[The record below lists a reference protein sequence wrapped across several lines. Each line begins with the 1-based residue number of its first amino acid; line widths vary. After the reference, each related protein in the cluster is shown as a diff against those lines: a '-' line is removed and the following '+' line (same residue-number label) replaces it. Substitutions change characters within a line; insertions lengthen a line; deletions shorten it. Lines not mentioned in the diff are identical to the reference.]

1 MDLSGKWINGRP
13 ITRVL
18 LLSLFIVFTI
28 LLHSYGPE
36 LSALAYKSNSEH
48 YNSVK
53 LSLYK
58 SQKLPKQINN
68 DKQIT
73 WNNMR
78 NGRFNLGADPFALIR
93 VELPPSSQS
102 VHGNYVIAL
111 SRNNIFT
118 AVTLHYFN
126 NLGLQS
132 IQLKSTTTDKKLLSV
147 ALPILEKQQPIFLSV
162 SGRYLRGQLQILS
175 QTEFNDL
182 LKSSS
187 ALNGLYYG
195 IFLLFLFLSVTFSL
209 HTKNAVYIAYTAIF
223 SCMGVWIAAGEGW
236 LKTLFPDTYLQPFFT
251 ANSLGLLFF
260 ISFAIF
266 SKQFLRLSMFAK
278 RINTL
283 LSGSQVLLAAL
294 WIAYICFFNNTPS
307 AIYQFFY
314 AMALLCCFLVAFSA
328 VVGAYISMNKG
339 NKQAT
344 LYLLAVSVLFVCST
358 LVGLSISSLIE
369 SHYDWTLIKVASLID
384 ISLLAIGFIY
394 WQKKSLDEKY
404 TLGLNVTTLR
414 KELEESKSS
423 IATLHKNISNHSL
436 SQSVVQSLSPD
447 IAKVI
452 SLLESSL
459 YIKANGN
466 YATVYYQSGKKL
478 KEAFVDCNLQD
489 IAESLGS
496 ELVIRCHKSFLVLPN
511 IDYRLNRRTSADY
524 DLIFENQKVPVGRKY
539 LSNIKTVF
547 VK

>member
-1 MDLSGKWINGRP
+1 
-13 ITRVL
+13 VL
-18 LLSLFIVFTI
+18 PLSLFIVFSI

-36 LSALAYKSNSEH
+36 LSALAYKSNNEH
-48 YNSVK
+48 YDNVK
-53 LSLYK
+53 FSLYK
-58 SQKLPKQINN
+58 SQKLLKQINN
-68 DKQIT
+68 DKQRT

-78 NGRFNLGADPFALIR
+78 NGRFNLGATPFALIR
-93 VELPPSSQS
+93 VELPQSGQS

-118 AVTLHYFN
+118 AARLHYFTN
-126 NLGLQS
+126 VGLQT

-147 ALPILEKQQPIFLSV
+147 ALPVLEKQQPMFLAV

-182 LKSSS
+182 LKNSS

-195 IFLLFLFLSVTFSL
+195 IFLMFLFLSAIFSL
-209 HTKNAVYIAYTAIF
+209 YTKNAVYIAYTAMLA
-223 SCMGVWIAAGEGW
+223 CMGIWIAAGEGW
-236 LKTLFPDTYLQPFFT
+236 LKTFFPDAYLQPFFT
-251 ANSLGLLFF
+251 TNSLGLLFF
-260 ISFAIF
+260 ISFATF
-266 SKQFLRLSMFAK
+266 SKQFLRLSMFTK
-278 RINTL
+278 RIYTL
-283 LSGSQVLLAAL
+283 LSGCQVLLAAL
-294 WIAYICFFNNTPS
+294 WIAYTYFFNNTPS

-314 AMALLCCFLVAFSA
+314 AMALLCCFLIAFSA

-369 SHYDWTLIKVASLID
+369 SHYDWTLIKVASLIE
-384 ISLLAIGFIY
+384 ISCLAVGFIY
-394 WQKKSLDEKY
+394 WQKESLDEKY

-414 KELEESKSS
+414 EELEESKSS
-423 IATLHKNISNHSL
+423 IATLHENISNHSL
-436 SQSVVQSLSPD
+436 PQSVVQSLSPD

-459 YIKANGN
+459 YIKASGN
-466 YATVYYQSGKKL
+466 YATVYYQSGKTL
-478 KEAFVDCNLQD
+478 KEAFVDCKLQD
-489 IAESLGS
+489 IADSLGS

-511 IDYRLNRRTSADY
+511 IDYRLSRRTSADY
-524 DLIFENQKVPVGRKY
+524 DLIFNNQKIPVGRKY